1 MGNSLTQSARYEG
14 KRGAVA
20 WAMLELFRRTG
31 VDPEAVHF
39 FEDQVVTCIERS
51 SDEDISDIFEVLER
65 RLASERTL
73 D

>member
-1 MGNSLTQSARYEG
+1 MWNSLAQSARYEG

-39 FEDQVVTCIERS
+39 FEDQIVTCLERS
-51 SDEDISDIFEVLER
+51 SDDDFGDIIEVLEH
-65 RLASERTL
+65 RLSSDSL
-73 D
+73 QG